1 LIDIVR
7 DEGNLEVAYTT
18 NDYFAVEATNVNG
31 IVEASG
37 SECVLEGLDFDVVE
51 DNVHATPRTKRR
63 DYKGKRQ

>member
-1 LIDIVR
+1 M
-7 DEGNLEVAYTT
+7 AYTT